1 MTNWTADQ
9 QKAIYAPSG
18 EGNILVSAAAGSGKT
33 AVLVERIAQM
43 ILRHDDPI
51 SVENLLVVT
60 FTEAAAAE
68 MKERIIDRINKAQR
82 EAFETGGAAEAKRLR
97 EQIHLTTT
105 ADINT
110 IDAFCLRAVR
120 NNFHILGIDPN
131 FGIMDNGEVDIL
143 AEDAMDDLF
152 TSLYECEDEGVRE
165 RFENLVRIYASNRG
179 DEGLGKVVRKLYD
192 FSQSFP
198 DPTKWLRQAADMYDE
213 NMADSVWMKECVF
226 KTHRDYVTERTLG
239 RFETLLDDMK
249 NDTPPDVE
257 PAVYWGS
264 LWEKAGNCRDAA
276 KMLKNARE
284 WEDFVTFY
292 NKCIADASYLGSGR
306 NRYTKSV
313 IADEETW
320 RKYFNI
326 CDGPR
331 KFFRETCALF
341 PSVSKDEFNKS
352 VHAGEIKRM
361 ADDLVWLAELFS
373 AKYEERKAARNI
385 KSFADVEHLAYR
397 LFAENE
403 SIRGEYADRYREI
416 LIDEYQDTNGLQ
428 DSIFHLIS
436 TDCKNI
442 FMVGD
447 LKQSIYRF
455 RGGDPM
461 IFKERSR
468 AYAGSDGG
476 TLISLSQNFRSRIQV
491 IDSINA
497 VFSRMMTNE
506 VGDVNYTGNE
516 VLRRDADKDI
526 YPERGG
532 KAELYRV
539 AAVKEE
545 DGGTSRA
552 RAEASAAAERIKELV
567 NENYKVY
574 DKGKY
579 RDIEYRDIVILMK
592 SVKTDGAV
600 FAEELEKRG
609 IGAFVQKEEYF
620 ERREIKLMLSLI
632 SVINNH
638 MQDIPLL
645 AVMRSPIGGFTEN
658 ELAKI
663 RIASGAR
670 PFYRAVVNYAAPEN
684 PTDEETRLEK
694 RCRLFTADLER
705 WRGYVKRRSIA
716 SLIWM
721 LLEETGIYDLM
732 GATEGG
738 EEAQANLRLLY
749 ERAKRYELS
758 GFRGI
763 FNFIRYIGRM
773 ERRREDIA
781 GAQLVNSN
789 HNVVR
794 IMTIHKSKGLEF
806 PVVLLA
812 GTGKEIKYMH
822 PGDET
827 RVALHNKLGIGMDY
841 YNYEDMYV
849 KPLLFKEYVNNV
861 NRQEQLSEEMR
872 LLYVASTRA
881 REKLIVTAAYE
892 FGTRAKYEEKLAAW
906 EMLKQDMPWDIERN
920 AKCLADWIIP
930 VAQSDNERWI
940 CRDVCASA
948 DDASENGETETLT
961 EETDSAWRKSV
972 KDILEYSYRYPKSGA
987 IPAKTSVTAIK
998 EMADEDNARNENPVY
1013 MASKPAF
1020 MRGENL
1026 GARIGTAHHQVMAYI
1041 DLDKMKTL
1049 GESGYEDFVAEEIK
1063 RIANA
1068 GQIESEIA
1076 GDREITDN
1084 ICKNV
1089 CEFFRGNMGQSVL
1102 SAKRVYREQPFEIE
1116 ISAREYDASLGEEY
1130 ENESVVVQGII
1141 DLFFEDADGNITLAD
1156 YKTDRCKTEEEQRAV
1171 GERYRRQVEL
1181 YERAMEK
1188 ILKIKVKN
1196 KFLYLFSTH
1205 SVIEL

>member
-1 MTNWTADQ
+1 MTKWTADQ
-9 QKAIYAPSG
+9 QKAIYAPSC

-43 ILRHDDPI
+43 ILRHDDPV
-51 SVENLLVVT
+51 SVDNLLVVT

-68 MKERIIDRINKAQR
+68 MKERIIARINEAQR
-82 EAFETGGAAEAKRLR
+82 AAFEAGDTSEAKRLR

-110 IDAFCLRAVR
+110 IDAFCLRAVK
-120 NNFHILGIDPN
+120 NNFHVLGADPN
-131 FGIMDNGEVDIL
+131 FGIMDKGEEDIL
-143 AEDAMDDLF
+143 AEDATEELF
-152 TSLYECEDEGVRE
+152 SSLYESEDESERE
-165 RFENLVRIYASNRG
+165 RFENLARVYASNRG
-179 DEGLGKVVRKLYD
+179 DEGLGRIIRKLYV
-192 FSQSFP
+192 FSQSFAEP
-198 DPTKWLRQAADMYDE
+198 LKWLHDAADMYDE
-213 NMADSVWMKECVF
+213 NMADSKWIKKFVLEGQ
-226 KTHRDYVTERTLG
+226 RDYVASITLE
-239 RFETLLDDMK
+239 RFEAQLDDMK
-249 NDTPPDVE
+249 AETPSGIAPE
-257 PAVYWGS
+257 KYWGS

-276 KMLKNARE
+276 KMLKNARD
-284 WEDFVTFY
+284 WDDFVKFY
-292 NKCIADASYLGSGR
+292 DKCIADASYLGSGR

-320 RKYFNI
+320 RKYFTR

-331 KFFRETCALF
+331 KFFRDECAVF
-341 PSVSKDEFNKS
+341 PSVSRDEFNKS
-352 VHAGEIKRM
+352 VHAPEIKR
-361 ADDLVWLAELFS
+361 AIDDIVWLTELFT
-373 AKYEERKAARNI
+373 AKYEEKKAARNI
-385 KSFADVEHLAYR
+385 KSFSDVEHLAYR
-397 LFAENE
+397 LFADNE
-403 SIRGEYADRYREI
+403 SIRGEYAERYREI

-428 DSIFHLIS
+428 DSIFRLIS
-436 TDCKNI
+436 TDNKNI

-461 IFKERSR
+461 IFKGRSR
-468 AYAGSDGG
+468 DYGRSDGG
-476 TLISLSQNFRSRIQV
+476 TLISLSQNFRSRMQV

-497 VFSRMMTNE
+497 VFSRMMTSE
-506 VGDVNYTGNE
+506 VGDVDYKGAD
-516 VLRRDADKDI
+516 VLRRDADKEI
-526 YPERGG
+526 YPEGGG

-539 AAVKEE
+539 ASVKEE
-545 DGGTSRA
+545 NGGISRA
-552 RAEASAAAERIKELV
+552 RAEAAAAAERIKELV
-567 NENYKVY
+567 NEKYKVY
-574 DKGKY
+574 DNGTY

-592 SVKTDGAV
+592 SVKSDGAV
-600 FAEELEKRG
+600 FREELEKRG

-658 ELAKI
+658 DLAKI
-663 RIASGAR
+663 RLASGAR
-670 PFYRAVVNYAAPEN
+670 PFYRAVLSYRAPEN
-684 PTDEETRLEK
+684 PSDGETRLEK
-694 RCRLFTADLER
+694 RCRRFTDDLER

-716 SLIWM
+716 SLIWT
-721 LLEETGIYDLM
+721 LFEETGIYDLM

-738 EEAQANLRLLY
+738 GEAQANLRLLY
-749 ERAKRYELS
+749 ERAKRYETS
-758 GFRGI
+758 GFGGI
-763 FNFIRYIGRM
+763 FDFIRYIGRM

-812 GTGKEIKYMH
+812 GTGKEIKYTH

-827 RVALHNKLGIGMDY
+827 RVMLHNVLGIGIDY

-849 KPLLFKEYVNNV
+849 KPLLFRDQVNAR
-861 NRQEQLSEEMR
+861 NRREQLSEEMR
-872 LLYVASTRA
+872 LLYVAATRA

-892 FGTRAKYEEKLAAW
+892 FGTRAKYEEKLTAW
-906 EMLKQDMPWDIERN
+906 EMLKEDMPWDIERS

-930 VAQSDNERWI
+930 VAQSDSKHWI
-940 CRDVCASA
+940 CRDVCGTEDNEAE
-948 DDASENGETETLT
+948 DETAETLT
-961 EETDSAWRKSV
+961 EEADSALRESV
-972 KDILEYSYRYPKSGA
+972 RRILEYSYRYPKSGA

-998 EMADEDNARNENPVY
+998 EMADEENTLNENPVY

-1041 DLDKMKTL
+1041 DLEKMKTL
-1049 GESGYEDFVAEEIK
+1049 EETEYEDFAADEIT
-1063 RIANA
+1063 RIAEA
-1068 GQIESEIA
+1068 GQIEGEIA
-1076 GDREITDN
+1076 DDKEITDN

-1089 CEFFRGNMGQSVL
+1089 CAFFRGGMGKSVL

-1141 DLFFEDADGNITLAD
+1141 DLFFEDADGSITLVD

-1181 YERAMEK
+1181 YERAMER

-1205 SVIEL
+1205 SVVEL

>member
-1 MTNWTADQ
+1 MTKWTDDQ
-9 QKAIYAPSG
+9 QKAIFAPSG
-18 EGNILVSAAAGSGKT
+18 KGNILVSAAAGSGKT

-43 ILRHDDPI
+43 ILRHDAPV
-51 SVENLLVVT
+51 SVDNLLVVT

-68 MKERIIDRINKAQR
+68 MKERIIARINEAQR
-82 EAFETGGAAEAKRLR
+82 EAFEAGDAAEAKRLR

-110 IDAFCLRAVR
+110 IDAFCLRAVK
-120 NNFHILGIDPN
+120 NNFHVLGIDPN
-131 FGIMDNGEVDIL
+131 FGIMDKGEEDIL

-152 TSLYECEDEGVRE
+152 TSLYESEDDAERE
-165 RFENLVRIYASNRG
+165 RFEKLAQIYASNRD
-179 DEGLGKVVRKLYD
+179 DEGLGKIIRKIYD
-192 FSQSFP
+192 FSQSFAEP
-198 DPTKWLRQAADMYDE
+198 VKWLRDAADMYSE
-213 NMADSVWMKECVF
+213 NMADSRWVKEFVLEG
-226 KTHRDYVTERTLG
+226 HRDYVTSITLG
-239 RFETLLDDMK
+239 RFEKLVEDMK
-249 NDTPPDVE
+249 ADTPSDIE
-257 PAVYWGS
+257 PAQYWDS
-264 LWEKAGNCRDAA
+264 LWEKANNCLSAA

-284 WEDFVTFY
+284 WDDYVEFY
-292 NKCIADASYLGSGR
+292 NKCIADSTYLGSGK
-306 NRYTKSV
+306 NKYKKAV

-320 RKYFNI
+320 QKYFNI

-331 KFFRETCALF
+331 KFFREKCAVF
-341 PSVSKDEFNKS
+341 PSVSRDEFNKS
-352 VHAGEIKRM
+352 VHASEIKR
-361 ADDLVWLAELFS
+361 AIDDLVWLTELFS
-373 AKYEERKAARNI
+373 ERYEERKAARNI

-428 DSIFHLIS
+428 DNIFRLIS
-436 TDCKNI
+436 TDNKNI

-461 IFKERSR
+461 IFKLRSR
-468 AYAGSDGG
+468 AYAKADGG
-476 TLISLSQNFRSRIQV
+476 TLISLSQNFRSRMQV

-497 VFSRMMTNE
+497 VFKRMMTSD
-506 VGDVNYTGNE
+506 VGDVDYKGAE
-516 VLRRDADKDI
+516 VLRRDADKEI
-526 YPERGG
+526 YPEAGE

-539 AAVKEE
+539 ASIKEE
-545 DGGTSRA
+545 NGGISRV
-552 RAEASAAAERIKELV
+552 RAEAAAAAERIKELV
-567 NENYKVY
+567 NEKYKVY
-574 DKGKY
+574 DGGKY

-592 SVKTDGAV
+592 SVKSDGAV
-600 FAEELEKRG
+600 FREELEKRG

-670 PFYRAVVNYAAPEN
+670 PFYRAVLSYAAPEN
-684 PTDEETRLEK
+684 PSDDEARLER
-694 RCRLFTADLER
+694 RCRRFTANLER
-705 WRGYVKRRSIA
+705 WRGYVKRGSVA

-732 GATEGG
+732 GATDGG

-749 ERAKRYELS
+749 ERAKRYEAS

-763 FNFIRYIGRM
+763 FDFIRYIGRM

-812 GTGKEIKYMH
+812 GTGKEIKYTH
-822 PGDET
+822 PGEET
-827 RVALHNKLGIGMDY
+827 RIALHNVLGIGMDY

-849 KPLLFKEYVNNV
+849 KPLIFRGYVNDR
-861 NRQEQLSEEMR
+861 NRREQLSEEMR
-872 LLYVASTRA
+872 LLYVAATRA

-906 EMLKQDMPWDIERN
+906 EMLKKDMPWDIERN
-920 AKCLADWIIP
+920 ARCLADWIIP
-930 VAQSDNERWI
+930 VAQSDGKRWI
-940 CRDVCASA
+940 CRDVCGEGGAA
-948 DDASENGETETLT
+948 DAAESETISDETNETLN
-961 EETDSAWRKSV
+961 KSV
-972 KDILEYSYRYPKSGA
+972 SEILEYSYRYPKSGS

-998 EMADEDNARNENPVY
+998 EMADEENTRNENPIY
-1013 MASKPAF
+1013 MASRPAF

-1041 DLDKMKTL
+1041 DLEKMKTL
-1049 GESGYEDFVAEEIK
+1049 DESGYEDFAASEIT
-1063 RIANA
+1063 RIAEA
-1068 GQIESEIA
+1068 GQIEGEIA
-1076 GDREITDN
+1076 DDKEITDN

-1089 CEFFRGNMGQSVL
+1089 CAFFRGDMGKSVL

-1116 ISAREYDASLGEEY
+1116 ISAREYDASLGGEY
-1130 ENESVVVQGII
+1130 ENESVIVQGII
-1141 DLFFEDADGNITLAD
+1141 DLFFEDADGNVTLVD

-1196 KFLYLFSTH
+1196 KFLYLFSAH
-1205 SVIEL
+1205 SVVEL